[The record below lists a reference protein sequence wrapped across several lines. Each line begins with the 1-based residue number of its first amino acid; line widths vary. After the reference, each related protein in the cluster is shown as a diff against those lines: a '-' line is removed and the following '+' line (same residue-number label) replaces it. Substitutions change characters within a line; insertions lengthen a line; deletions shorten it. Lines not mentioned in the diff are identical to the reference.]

1 VTVGAV
7 QKDYV
12 VLETEEA
19 RLAKAEGVSA
29 TRGCDCRRSAK
40 DYVVLETEEARLA
53 KAEGVSATRGC
64 DCRRRAKRLRAGE
77 DWKILL
83 KLVLFSSLLHLSCGH
98 SAFYIH
104 IQPSIFNRSLLL
116 PSTDGSSVPLFS
128 SISFVLLKVFPSFI
142 LRV

>member
-1 VTVGAV
+1 VQRGVVTVGAGR
-7 QKDYV
+7 KDYV
-12 VLETEEA
+12 PVKTGKYCLN
-19 RLAKAEGVSA
+19 LS
-29 TRGCDCRRSAK
+29 
-40 DYVVLETEEARLA
+40 
-53 KAEGVSATRGC
+53 
-64 DCRRRAKRLRAGE
+64 
-77 DWKILL
+77 
-83 KLVLFSSLLHLSCGH
+83 SSLLHLSCGH